1 MELNESYWTSRYQND
16 QTGWDIGYASP
27 AITNFMNQIEN
38 KDSKILIPGCG
49 NAYEAKY
56 LWENGF
62 KNVYLLDFSPIPLKK
77 FAEENPEF
85 PKEQL
90 LNFNFFNLTK
100 TFDIII
106 EQTFFCALNPE
117 LRPQYVQKMKALLS
131 PDGILFGLL
140 FNIPLF
146 DDRPPFGGEKS
157 EYEKLFEKE
166 FQIEIMEK
174 CKDSIPERAGN
185 ELFFKVIPKN

>member
-62 KNVYLLDFSPIPLKK
+62 KNVYLLDLTL
-77 FAEENPEF
+77 
-85 PKEQL
+85 L
-90 LNFNFFNLTK
+90 LNRHFFVL
-100 TFDIII
+100 
-106 EQTFFCALNPE
+106 
-117 LRPQYVQKMKALLS
+117 
-131 PDGILFGLL
+131 
-140 FNIPLF
+140 
-146 DDRPPFGGEKS
+146 
-157 EYEKLFEKE
+157 
-166 FQIEIMEK
+166 
-174 CKDSIPERAGN
+174 
-185 ELFFKVIPKN
+185 

>member
-100 TFDIII
+100 SFDIII

-117 LRPQYVQKMKALLS
+117 LRPQYVQKMKALLR
-131 PDGILFGLL
+131 PNGILFGLL

-174 CKDSIPERAGN
+174 CKNSIPERAGN
-185 ELFFKVIPKN
+185 ELFFKVSLRS

>member
-1 MELNESYWTSRYQND
+1 
-16 QTGWDIGYASP
+16 
-27 AITNFMNQIEN
+27 
-38 KDSKILIPGCG
+38 
-49 NAYEAKY
+49 
-56 LWENGF
+56 
-62 KNVYLLDFSPIPLKK
+62 
-77 FAEENPEF
+77 
-85 PKEQL
+85 
-90 LNFNFFNLTK
+90 
-100 TFDIII
+100 
-106 EQTFFCALNPE
+106 LNPE
-117 LRPQYVQKMKALLS
+117 LRPHYVQKMKALLS

-174 CKDSIPERAGN
+174 CKNSIPERAGN